1 MSFQATIGYNKS
13 RIICISF
20 IINFNL
26 NHGNSIR
33 ENSVDFIVYIIA
45 VRNLVVLYNDLSNTS
60 HLYFIG
66 YRQLRVLWRAS
77 VLDMPSYGFILLI
90 KQISDSLHGA
100 SKS

>member
-20 IINFNL
+20 IIDFNL
-26 NHGNSIR
+26 NHDNSIH

-66 YRQLRVLWRAS
+66 YRLLRVL
-77 VLDMPSYGFILLI
+77 
-90 KQISDSLHGA
+90 
-100 SKS
+100 

>member
-1 MSFQATIGYNKS
+1 MPFQATIGYNKS

-20 IINFNL
+20 IIDFNL
-26 NHGNSIR
+26 NHYNSIR

-66 YRQLRVLWRAS
+66 YRLLRVLWRVS
-77 VLDMPSYGFILLI
+77 VLDMPSYGFILVI
-90 KQISDSLHGA
+90 KQDI
-100 SKS
+100 